1 MYLDGKNQGKKLKKK
16 ARRMGLKKKRVWAS
30 SLGPHI

>member
-16 ARRMGLKKKRVWAS
+16 ARRMGLKKKGC
-30 SLGPHI
+30 GPLA